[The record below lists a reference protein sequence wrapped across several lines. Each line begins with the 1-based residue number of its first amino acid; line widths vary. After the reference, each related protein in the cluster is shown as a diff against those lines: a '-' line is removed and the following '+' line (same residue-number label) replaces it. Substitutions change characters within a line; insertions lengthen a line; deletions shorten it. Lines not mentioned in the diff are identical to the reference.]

1 MSSYRTCKYGC
12 NTQIT
17 WDTQDSL
24 YRESDGRAHD
34 RDRCQKI
41 KSGSTQ
47 QQKQQQQPQ
56 PQSQA
61 QPKDPSLEWDNL
73 THDQLV
79 TKVLQ
84 EYGIIEIINK
94 LQGLTDQISH
104 LTKLVY
110 AQSQDHNNPHT
121 LLDNR

>member
-56 PQSQA
+56 PQP
-61 QPKDPSLEWDNL
+61 PKDQSLEWDNL
-73 THDQLV
+73 SHDQLV

-84 EYGIIEIINK
+84 EYGIRDLMVRIQ
-94 LQGLTDQISH
+94 L
-104 LTKLVY
+104 
-110 AQSQDHNNPHT
+110 
-121 LLDNR
+121 